1 MEPLPACVPLVPA
14 EAATMALRKLARVA
28 PRRSRRQIHT
38 TAIDRGRSPLDPA
51 RRRLSGNSHMAAVR
65 TLRIRLPRAEAFCHG

>member
-1 MEPLPACVPLVPA
+1 
-14 EAATMALRKLARVA
+14 MALRKLARAA

-38 TAIDRGRSPLDPA
+38 TVTDHGRSPLGPA
-51 RRRLSGNSHMAAVR
+51 RRRLSGNPHMATVR